1 MYTICYVS
9 KGKDDLTTDD
19 LEQLFGY
26 TLQYNTEHNITGILL
41 YRSGS
46 FLQVLEGEKEIL
58 IPIFGRIQEDPR
70 HKEIFTIL
78 KGPSKKRIFADY
90 ASRFSIVK
98 TKEDLDNIE
107 KYLNQ
112 IKENIPNLKYVKG
125 MLEPFLL

>member
-58 IPIFGRIQEDPR
+58 IPIFERIQEDPR

>member
-19 LEQLFGY
+19 LEELFGY